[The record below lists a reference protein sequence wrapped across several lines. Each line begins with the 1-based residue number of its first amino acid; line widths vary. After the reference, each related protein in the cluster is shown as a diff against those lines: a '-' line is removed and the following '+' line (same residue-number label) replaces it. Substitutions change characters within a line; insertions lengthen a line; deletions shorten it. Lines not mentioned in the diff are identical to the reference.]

1 MNKADN
7 YLLSISNK
15 DAVKLSRQQR
25 RQRDRLLSKQDK
37 AKSNIA
43 RLNNNDS
50 DNVTITVPE
59 LKRLIDEEVKKEFNR
74 TKNDITTNQQKFYNK
89 TVLDMF
95 VIIAYMMFTEY
106 GFKATRL
113 SKFTTKLIDLFS
125 EAYGDGKLQFY
136 RDVLTTN
143 FKINLY
149 EQLSDIDGK
158 VIEQLDL
165 NIKELYDNFSS
176 TVAPCS

>member
-59 LKRLIDEEVKKEFNR
+59 LKRLIDEERGRKK
-74 TKNDITTNQQKFYNK
+74 
-89 TVLDMF
+89 
-95 VIIAYMMFTEY
+95 
-106 GFKATRL
+106 
-113 SKFTTKLIDLFS
+113 SK
-125 EAYGDGKLQFY
+125 
-136 RDVLTTN
+136 R
-143 FKINLY
+143 
-149 EQLSDIDGK
+149 
-158 VIEQLDL
+158 
-165 NIKELYDNFSS
+165 
-176 TVAPCS
+176 

>member
-43 RLNNNDS
+43 RLNNVDS

-125 EAYGDGKLQFY
+125 EAYGDGKLQSY

-165 NIKELYDNFSS
+165 NLKELYDNFSS